1 MDIRKRIKKP
11 LLGFGW
17 VGFVCAAI
25 LLALIAALFA
35 GVELRYELF
44 KLIIATLGV
53 DAMMFFVAHLAFV
66 GFSIFNVS
74 VSISTGAAILIAFR
88 IAPYRVHPLLQLV
101 IFLLC
106 SGWIFVSL
114 QIYVLVRAFSGIS
127 NFGSVYFLYDLA
139 SVSGVV
145 LIGLAVFYLF
155 RSRFVAAMW
164 ALAVIIASA
173 NAICFIALGVYPP
186 GTVVLFSA
194 FGMFDYTSLS
204 LVFDLLTMGSLIL
217 WAIIERLKIV
227 PVRMCHTCGYD
238 LAGLSGDAICPECGR
253 KEAGCPDSP
262 PLAQSGSDCCE

>member
-1 MDIRKRIKKP
+1 MDIRKRIKNP

-53 DAMMFFVAHLAFV
+53 DAMMFFVRHLAFV
-66 GFSIFNVS
+66 GFSIFYVS
-74 VSISTGAAILIAFR
+74 VSISTGAAVLIAFR
-88 IAPYRVHPLLQLV
+88 IAPYRVHPLWQLAV
-101 IFLLC
+101 FLLC
-106 SGWIFVSL
+106 SGWFFVSL
-114 QIYVLVRAFSGIS
+114 QIYVLVQAFLGIS
-127 NFGSVYFLYDLA
+127 NFGSVYFLYSLLDLA
-139 SVSGVV
+139 GIV
-145 LIGLAVFYLF
+145 LIGLVVFYLS
-155 RSRFVAAMW
+155 RSRFVAGMW
-164 ALAVIIASA
+164 ALAAITASA
-173 NAICFIALGVYPP
+173 NSIWFIFSGVSPP

-217 WAIIERLKIV
+217 WAIIERRKIV

-238 LAGLSGDAICPECGR
+238 LAGLSGDATCPECGR
-253 KEAGCPDSP
+253 KETECHADGV
-262 PLAQSGSDCCE
+262 LGSE